1 MSLMEFMNGLLI
13 RYRKWASNRKID
25 RIARRA
31 VRRAIKAAGARQIVM
46 TRLIW
51 IGEAELRG
59 MGAVTADGL
68 WVAPTAK
75 PTFIAEREDGSYLMW
90 PTPPVGFNVF
100 VE

>member
-1 MSLMEFMNGLLI
+1 MSLMEFINSANR
-13 RYRKWASNRKID
+13 RYLRWAERRRNARL
-25 RIARRA
+25 ARRA
-31 VRRAIKAAGARQIVM
+31 VKAAGKRQIVM

-51 IGEAELRG
+51 IDEAELRG
-59 MGAVTADGL
+59 MGAVTAEGL

-75 PTFIAEREDGSYLMW
+75 PVFIAEREDGSYLMW